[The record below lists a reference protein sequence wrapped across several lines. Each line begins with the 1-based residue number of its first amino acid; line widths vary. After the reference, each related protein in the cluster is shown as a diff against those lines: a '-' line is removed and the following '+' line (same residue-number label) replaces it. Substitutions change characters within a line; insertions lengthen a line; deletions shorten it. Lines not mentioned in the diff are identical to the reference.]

1 MNSSRIM
8 VLCMVLC
15 VVAALFLPA
24 CHDRSNINGPRELN
38 FEIAQFAIID
48 FGDVENG
55 IEDATTE
62 SEMTFN
68 STMLNY
74 SVMGG
79 DGNFAPMH
87 PGLMGMR
94 WFDRYDFG
102 KHLGLFFR
110 ALNLT
115 DDQKTA
121 IRDLARTFHDNMKP
135 LVRQFY
141 EANKTIIQDANVK
154 RKAIVDQVTA
164 GTLTRADAA
173 LKIKDLNQAT
183 RDKIKANPD
192 SQTIKTAMCAER
204 DKLFTGV
211 KGKLQGDQV
220 VKWDTWIG
228 RIKDPCVP

>member
-1 MNSSRIM
+1 MKASKIM
-8 VLCMVLC
+8 VLFALLAVG
-15 VVAALFLPA
+15 VALFFSA
-24 CHDRSNINGPRELN
+24 CHDRSNINGPREFN

-48 FGDVENG
+48 ISDVENG

-62 SEMTFN
+62 SDMTFN

-102 KHLGLFFR
+102 KHLGFFFR
-110 ALNLT
+110 QLNLT
-115 DDQKTA
+115 DDQKSA
-121 IRDLARTFHDNMKP
+121 IRDLARTFHDNMRP

-141 EANKTIIQDANVK
+141 DANKTIIQEANTS
-154 RKAIVDQVTA
+154 RKAIMDQVTA
-164 GTLTRADAA
+164 GTLTRAEAA
-173 LKIKDLNQAT
+173 VKIKDLNQKT

-192 SQTIKTAMCAER
+192 SQPIKTEMCAER
-204 DKLFTGV
+204 DKLFAGV
-211 KGKLQGDQV
+211 KGKLQGDQIT
-220 VKWDTWIG
+220 KWDNWIAK
-228 RIKDPCVP
+228 IKDPCVP